1 MIPRG
6 RRKMSKKQ
14 MQKMMKQM
22 GLKEIPDVTEV
33 IIRLVDKEIVISDA
47 QVTRMSASGQEV
59 YQIVGEGEERALSEE
74 IETEKEP
81 EILEEDVHLVAQQ
94 AGVSIEAARNALI
107 EAEGDLAKAILSLK
121 TLKR

>member
-59 YQIVGEGEERALSEE
+59 YQIVGEGEERTLSEE
-74 IETEKEP
+74 IETEKGP

>member
-1 MIPRG
+1 
-6 RRKMSKKQ
+6 
-14 MQKMMKQM
+14 MMKQM